1 MQKYIKKISDAIIGW
16 AVPAVCA
23 AALLLWKDVPED
35 VKHYWPLLV
44 VALVALWDGIAT
56 WRNRQ
61 DIRELRAIHAAADA
75 REEAMQQRDEVIAKA
90 FRAMLDDSMGVIY
103 AACVARGY
111 TTEDERRRYARLD
124 AAYTANGGNGEA
136 ARRKVHFNA
145 LMDEEEWKA
154 QQKKEENTHD

>member
-23 AALLLWKDVPED
+23 AALLLWNDVPED

-44 VALVALWDGIAT
+44 VALVALWDGVAT

-75 REEAMQQRDEVIAKA
+75 REEAMQQRDEIIAKA
-90 FRAMLDDSMGVIY
+90 FRAMLDDSMGTIY

-111 TTEDERRRYARLD
+111 TTEDERRRYSRLD
-124 AAYTANGGNGEA
+124 SAYTANGGNGEA
-136 ARRKVHFNA
+136 ARRKKHFDA
-145 LMDEEEWKA
+145 LPDEDEWKA
-154 QQKKEENTHD
+154 LHKEDDTHD